1 MDSRFRG
8 NDGGGA
14 QSGDGSG
21 WRPAWSPS
29 FQRMRLLPSHPSF
42 PRKRE
47 STKNHELWQ
56 VAPERARN
64 ATGRWLRV
72 VACAFL
78 LPAALVLALAAPL
91 RGQELR
97 DGLSVAYGNPPA
109 PRLALEDIDGRE
121 HRLADLRGRVV
132 VVNFWA
138 TWCPP
143 CVAEMP
149 AIQRMHVMLEGEGLS
164 VLAVNAGESAEDIR
178 SFVRDFDPAL
188 TFPLLRDPKG
198 DTFAQ
203 WRVRG
208 LPHTFVVDGSGNLA
222 YSAEGARQ
230 MDSPH
235 IIERLRALLE

>member
-1 MDSRFRG
+1 M
-8 NDGGGA
+8 
-14 QSGDGSG
+14 
-21 WRPAWSPS
+21 
-29 FQRMRLLPSHPSF
+29 
-42 PRKRE
+42 
-47 STKNHELWQ
+47 
-56 VAPERARN
+56 
-64 ATGRWLRV
+64 
-72 VACAFL
+72 ACAFL

-132 VVNFWA
+132 AVNFWA

-149 AIQRMHVMLEGEGLS
+149 AIQRMYDALADEGIH

-178 SFVRDFDPAL
+178 SFVRDFEPAL
-188 TFPLLRDPKG
+188 TFPLLRDTNG
-198 DTFAQ
+198 ETFAR
-203 WRVRG
+203 WRILG
-208 LPHTFVVDGSGNLA
+208 LPHTFIVDRSGNLA
-222 YSAEGARQ
+222 YTAQGARQ

-235 IIERLRALLE
+235 IIARLRALLE